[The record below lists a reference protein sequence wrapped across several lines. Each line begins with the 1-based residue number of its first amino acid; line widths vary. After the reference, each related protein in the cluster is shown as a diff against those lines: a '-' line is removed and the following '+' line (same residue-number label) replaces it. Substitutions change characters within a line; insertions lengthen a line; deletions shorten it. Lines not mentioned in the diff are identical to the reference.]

1 MAFDYVRPDR
11 LVSDNILTYKVE
23 EVAEGAGG
31 AVVAWVGV
39 NDSEFEWGGTSVLAS
54 SVFGG
59 STGVVFDGFFS
70 VARRSRQWP
79 VLSAWYPQ
87 NGKNPVLS
95 TSGMMR
101 QRFLAR
107 DIFLVSRGRPRFL
120 GWLHQAV
127 RSRVGRWDPLRRK
140 ILPT

>member
-1 MAFDYVRPDR
+1 MSILSGVRRSRDIQCGGGCGGVER
-11 LVSDNILTYKVE
+11 GDGGGEVE
-23 EVAEGAGG
+23 ED
-31 AVVAWVGV
+31 
-39 NDSEFEWGGTSVLAS
+39 DSEFEWGGTSVLAS

-127 RSRVGRWDPLRRK
+127 RS
-140 ILPT
+140 